1 MKKTTRGLIGILG
14 IAVMTAMVILFSG
27 CTAGG
32 PAVITATPTPLP
44 DGYVIPEVTATP
56 TPYVKKTIAR
66 LEAENGVLSG
76 NCRVVTL
83 TGSQQY
89 SGEAYVD
96 GFEQDTDYVTMKV
109 EIPEDG
115 FYDMSF
121 RLKSKGGEK
130 TNYVYLDGQH
140 VGDIYI
146 KNDLLNDAVVART
159 FMAKGAHEIEVR
171 KSWGWICLDYCEIT
185 TAEPIRKETFMIS
198 KKLSNPNASENTKR
212 LYSYL
217 VDIYGNHF
225 LSGQVCDDGMYGGEI
240 QVIKNTTGKL
250 PAILSMDFMNYT
262 PSRPDKGEAGRTIE
276 HAKKWDEEGGIL
288 EFHWHWT
295 VAEKYCNPGPW
306 YSTFYT
312 DKTNFSLKKA
322 LDGDDEYGYN
332 MLMSDIDGIALLLK
346 QLADEDIPVIFRPLH
361 EASGGWFWWGASG
374 AECYKQLYK
383 LLYDKLTNEYGLN
396 NLIWLWNGQDKD
408 WYPGDEYVDIMGTDI
423 YPGEKVY
430 TSQAS
435 KFFEVVSCSTEP
447 KMVYLSE
454 CGCIFDPELAARD
467 NAWWGCW
474 CVWAGEFVKM
484 PSFNRISE
492 QYTEEYMMK
501 KAYDSEY
508 VITLD
513 KIPDLKSYP
522 ME

>member
-1 MKKTTRGLIGILG
+1 MRRILKGLIWTAACV
-14 IAVMTAMVILFSG
+14 AVAAAVSAFSG
-27 CTAGG
+27 CGYDG
-32 PAVITATPTPLP
+32 PAV
-44 DGYVIPEVTATP
+44 VTATP
-56 TPYVKKTIAR
+56 MPSNTPSPTVTPTPYIMKTIGR
-66 LEAENGVLSG
+66 FEAEDGKMNG
-76 NCRVVTL
+76 NCHVVEIK
-83 TGSQQY
+83 GSRQI

-96 GFEQDTDYVTMKV
+96 GFEQDEDYVTINA

-115 FYDMSF
+115 FYDLIF

-130 TNYVYLDGQH
+130 TNFVYVDGNH

-146 KNDLLNDAVVART
+146 KNDLLNDAVVGRIYLSHGT
-159 FMAKGAHEIEVR
+159 HEIEVR

-185 TAEPIRKETFMIS
+185 TAAPISEGTYMIA
-198 KKLSNPNASENTKR
+198 KKLSNPNASDNTKR
-212 LYSYL
+212 LFSYL
-217 VDIYGNHF
+217 VDIYGKNF
-225 LSGQVCDDGMYGGEI
+225 LSGQVCDEGMYGGEI
-240 QVIKNTTGKL
+240 QVIKNTTGKM

-262 PSRPDKGEAGRTIE
+262 PSRPDGGLGHTVEF
-276 HAKKWDEEGGIL
+276 AKQWDAAGGIV

-295 VAEKYCNPGPW
+295 VGEKYWTPGPW

-312 DKTNFSLKKA
+312 EKTNFSLKKA
-322 LDGDDEYGYN
+322 LNGQDKEGYE
-332 MLMSDIDGIALLLK
+332 MLLNDIDCIAKLLK

-374 AECYKQLYK
+374 AEAYKELYI

-396 NLIWLWNGQDKD
+396 NIIWLWNGQAAD
-408 WYPGDEYVDIMGTDI
+408 WYPGDEYCDIMGTDI

-430 TSQAS
+430 TSQVS
-435 KFFEVVSCSTEP
+435 KYLEVAGWSDEQKP
-447 KMVYLSE
+447 VYLSE

-467 NAWWGCW
+467 GAWWGCW
-474 CVWAGEFVKM
+474 CVWCGEFVKN
-484 PSFNRISE
+484 PTFNKISE
-492 QYTEEYMMK
+492 QYTEAYMMK

-513 KIPDLKSYP
+513 ELPDLKTYP